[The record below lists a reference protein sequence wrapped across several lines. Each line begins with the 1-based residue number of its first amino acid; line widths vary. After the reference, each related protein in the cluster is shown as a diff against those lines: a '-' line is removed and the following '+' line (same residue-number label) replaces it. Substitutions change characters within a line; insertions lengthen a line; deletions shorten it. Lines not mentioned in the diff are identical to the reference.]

1 MVLNADKDTENET
14 FISNNLFFSNSNEE
28 KIFGISIDN
37 KLTFKNH
44 IKNEVRNS

>member
-1 MVLNADKDTENET
+1 MVLNADKDTDI
-14 FISNNLFFSNSNEE
+14 ISNNLFFSNSNEE